1 MLLFVSH
8 ETRRKLANSRT
19 YTQIVELL
27 TPGPASLDPSKPD
40 FCSITH
46 FIGYSNCD
54 NGTSAA
60 TPIAAGVVALLKGGR
75 PSLTQDQIKQGLK
88 ETAEDIGQPGWDIH
102 SGAGIINAIAAFNWL
117 VGEVDPPSKP
127 KF

>member
-1 MLLFVSH
+1 M
-8 ETRRKLANSRT
+8 
-19 YTQIVELL
+19 
-27 TPGPASLDPSKPD
+27 
-40 FCSITH
+40 
-46 FIGYSNCD
+46 
-54 NGTSAA
+54 
-60 TPIAAGVVALLKGGR
+60 VALLKGGR

-88 ETAEDIGQPGWDIH
+88 ETAEDIGQPGWDIY